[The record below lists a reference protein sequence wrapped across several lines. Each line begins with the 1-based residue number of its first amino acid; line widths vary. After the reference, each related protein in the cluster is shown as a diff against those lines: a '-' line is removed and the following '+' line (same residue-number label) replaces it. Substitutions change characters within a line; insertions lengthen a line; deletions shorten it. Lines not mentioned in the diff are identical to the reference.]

1 MEKAYE
7 ILANCVP
14 RLVSK
19 LDNRDAP
26 ARNADSR
33 VEKGKLTEYE
43 VYIRILKRLNT
54 YAICEDRAS
63 ERATEYDLTDEGDLC
78 LIVQFRS
85 YLSAYVKDK
94 SNKKVRY
101 LLFSLSEDA
110 GDRLKESV
118 ALKYFIPLGD
128 LLSSVVP
135 VCLTLLSHT
144 LISPHRS
151 SSARRSSG
159 IPHAGLFFHRN

>member
-7 ILANCVP
+7 ILSNCVP

-19 LDNRDAP
+19 PDSRDAL
-26 ARNADSR
+26 ARHADPR

-63 ERATEYDLTDEGDLC
+63 ERATEYDLTDEDDLC
-78 LIVQFRS
+78 LIVHFRG

-94 SNKKVRY
+94 SKKRSDT
-101 LLFSLSEDA
+101 F
-110 GDRLKESV
+110 
-118 ALKYFIPLGD
+118 
-128 LLSSVVP
+128 
-135 VCLTLLSHT
+135 C
-144 LISPHRS
+144 SP
-151 SSARRSSG
+151 
-159 IPHAGLFFHRN
+159 